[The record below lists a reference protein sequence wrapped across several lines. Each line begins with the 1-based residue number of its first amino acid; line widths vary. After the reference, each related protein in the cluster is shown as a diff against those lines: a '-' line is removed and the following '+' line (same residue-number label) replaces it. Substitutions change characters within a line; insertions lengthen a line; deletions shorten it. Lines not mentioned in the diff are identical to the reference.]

1 MATDQL
7 GHSKQHQV
15 DIILYNTS
23 PVMPLK
29 TPRTD
34 QKLAG
39 NLKFTARVGDL
50 RLLQQRLQYTQ
61 DLLLTAK
68 SQWEAILTSLEFL
81 SANPTQISETW
92 NSADIFGLPL
102 PRLLVL
108 D

>member
-39 NLKFTARVGDL
+39 KLKITARVGDL
-50 RLLQQRLQYTQ
+50 HLQQRLQYTQ
-61 DLLLTAK
+61 DLPLTAK

-102 PRLLVL
+102 TRLLVL